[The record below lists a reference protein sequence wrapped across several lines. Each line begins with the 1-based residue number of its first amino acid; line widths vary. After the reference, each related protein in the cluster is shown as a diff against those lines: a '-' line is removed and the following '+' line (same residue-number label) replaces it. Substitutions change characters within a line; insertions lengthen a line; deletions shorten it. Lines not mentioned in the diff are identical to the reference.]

1 MKFIIF
7 QDRADRIDETVNDW
21 MKYLQIKIIS
31 TNQTESFDGDGNSW
45 VTISIFYCED

>member
-7 QDRADRIDETVNDW
+7 QDRVGRIDQTINDW
-21 MKYLQIKIIS
+21 MKYEKIKIIS
-31 TNQTESFDGDGNSW
+31 TNQTESQDADGRTW